1 MSREKMAEQTAIQL
15 INEEKQ
21 FSDAILPY
29 FKSILE
35 EMDIG
40 QNYHVISVFGSQSS
54 GKSTLLN
61 VLFNTNFDTMDAQV
75 KRQQTTKG
83 IWLAQTHEI
92 NTNHGDRTLLKE
104 ELFVLDV
111 EGSDG
116 AERGEDQD
124 FERKAA
130 LFAISVS
137 EVLIVNLWEQQI
149 GLYQGNNMGL
159 LKTVF
164 EVNLS
169 LFGNS
174 NQKKKVLLLFVIRD
188 HVGVTPLES
197 LSESLITELESL
209 WDGLNK
215 PIDSENISL
224 YDFFDLKFVGLS
236 HKILQNDKFIE
247 DVKQLGDQFSQSIT
261 ESEEAIFK
269 PIYHH
274 MLPLDGWCMY
284 AQNCWDQIENN
295 KDLDLPTQQIL
306 VARFK
311 TNEILEETF
320 NKYFNDYDK
329 KIQLFLNNRDNL
341 ISELKT
347 IKEQCL
353 NDYDSKASRY
363 TKQVYLDNRQSL
375 MSKINE
381 KFENS
386 IDQYL
391 NDVLIKLLNTLND
404 IIKEDMNDKKSTF
417 IKSLATAKDSMN
429 KQYTSILKE
438 FNENDLLS
446 LSSVDQKYEEFE
458 KLLDSKIIE
467 LKNSQLKLL
476 ISKVRKTITFEI
488 KDEIIPLLSNPTL
501 DVWDKIILRFNDIL
515 DRNLDKYK
523 VNVAASEST
532 GDDKSN
538 SKETKDARST
548 QYDFQLGLDQATN
561 EATDKKIHFAA
572 WVSLATT
579 IHDYLKPDTIVNI
592 IRDTFENAFRYDE
605 NDTPI
610 LWRNEQEID
619 EAFKMAKRKAL
630 SVLDILCIAK
640 TSDNVEIIPDVDI
653 GGEVGEEYEDDVG
666 IYHMTRFSHILNEL
680 EKDKVLQQFK
690 RQVNLT
696 VIDAKRSIIKATTH
710 IPLWIYVI
718 IVVLGWNEFMVVI
731 KNPFYVTMLLILSV
745 AFFFIHRFNLWNPV
759 LNVISAAIGE
769 TRQTVKGKLREYVLE
784 EHEKVTH
791 KARAM

>member
-1 MSREKMAEQTAIQL
+1 MSSETVVEQSAIQL

-35 EMDIG
+35 EKDIG
-40 QNYHVISVFGSQSS
+40 PNYHVISVFGSQSS

-61 VLFNTNFDTMDAQV
+61 VLFNTKFDTMDAQI

-83 IWLAQTHEI
+83 IWLAHTHEI
-92 NTNHGDRTLLKE
+92 NNNHGDRTLLKK

-188 HVGVTPLES
+188 HVGVTPLDS
-197 LSESLITELESL
+197 LSESLINELESL

-247 DVKQLGDQFSQSIT
+247 DVKQLGDQFSQSIM
-261 ESEEAIFK
+261 ESEDAIFK

-284 AQNCWDQIENN
+284 AHNCWDQIENN

-320 NKYFNDYDK
+320 TTYFNDYDE
-329 KIQLFLNNRDNL
+329 IVQPILNNRDKL
-341 ISELKT
+341 IVELKH

-353 NDYDSKASRY
+353 NDYDSMASRY
-363 TKQVYLDNRQSL
+363 TKQVYLENRQSL

-386 IDQYL
+386 VDQHL
-391 NDVLIKLLNTLND
+391 NDVSIELLNRLNN
-404 IIKEDMNDKKSTF
+404 IIKENMNDKKLTF
-417 IKSLATAKDSMN
+417 IESLTAAKDSMDE
-429 KQYTSILKE
+429 QYIFILKR
-438 FNENDLLS
+438 FNENGLLLS
-446 LSSVDQKYEEFE
+446 SSVDQRYEEFE
-458 KLLDSKIIE
+458 KLLDLKILE
-467 LKNSQLKLL
+467 LKNNELKLL

-488 KDEIIPLLSNPTL
+488 KDEIISLLSNPSL
-501 DVWDKIILRFNDIL
+501 DVWNKIISRFNNML
-515 DRNLDKYK
+515 DRNLNKYK
-523 VNVAASEST
+523 VKAAASEST
-532 GDDKSN
+532 EDDKSN
-538 SKETKDARST
+538 FKEAKDARST

-561 EATDKKIHFAA
+561 EVTAKKIHFAA
-572 WVSLATT
+572 WLSLATT
-579 IHDYLKPDTIVNI
+579 IHDYLKSDTIVNI
-592 IRDTFENAFRYDE
+592 VRDTFENAFRYDE

-610 LWRNEQEID
+610 LWKNEQEID

-640 TSDNVEIIPDVDI
+640 TSDNVEVVPDVDI

-680 EKDKVLQQFK
+680 EKEKVLQQFK
-690 RQVNLT
+690 RQINLI
-696 VIDAKRSIIKATTH
+696 VIDAKRSIIKTTTH

-718 IVVLGWNEFMVVI
+718 IVVLGWNEFMIVI
-731 KNPFYVTMLLILSV
+731 KNPLYVTMLLILTV

-759 LNVISAAIGE
+759 LNVVSAAIGE
-769 TRQTVKGKLREYVLE
+769 TRQTVKSKLREYVLE
-784 EHEKVTH
+784 EHEKVTC
-791 KARAM
+791 KARGM

>member
-1 MSREKMAEQTAIQL
+1 MVEQTAIQL

-35 EMDIG
+35 EKDIG

-61 VLFNTNFDTMDAQV
+61 ILFNTEFDTMDAQV

-83 IWLAQTHEI
+83 IWLAHTHEI
-92 NTNHGDRTLLKE
+92 NNSHDDRSLLNE

-174 NQKKKVLLLFVIRD
+174 HQKKKVLLLFVIRD

-197 LSESLITELESL
+197 LSESLINELESL

-215 PIDSENISL
+215 PIGSDNISL
-224 YDFFDLKFVGLS
+224 YDFFDLKFVGLG

-247 DVKQLGDQFSQSIT
+247 DVKKLGDQFSQSPT
-261 ESEEAIFK
+261 KSEKAIFR

-320 NKYFNDYDK
+320 IKYFNDFDK
-329 KIQLFLNNRDNL
+329 IVQPILNNRDDL
-341 ISELKT
+341 ILELKH

-353 NDYDSKASRY
+353 SDYDSMASRY
-363 TKQVYLDNRQSL
+363 TKQVYLENRQSL
-375 MSKINE
+375 ISKINE

-386 IDQYL
+386 VDQHL
-391 NDVLIKLLNTLND
+391 KDVSIELLDKIND
-404 IIKEDMNDKKSTF
+404 IIKENMNNKKLTF
-417 IKSLATAKDSMN
+417 IDSLTTVKDSMD
-429 KQYTSILKE
+429 KQYMSILKK
-438 FNENDLLS
+438 FNENDLLL
-446 LSSVDQKYEEFE
+446 LSSVEQKCKDFE

-467 LKNSQLKLL
+467 LKNNELKLL

-488 KDEIIPLLSNPTL
+488 KDEIIPLLSNPSL
-501 DVWDKIILRFNDIL
+501 DVWDKIISRFNSIL
-515 DRNLDKYK
+515 DRNLSKYK
-523 VNVAASEST
+523 VQVAAVEST
-532 GDDKSN
+532 ESDKDN
-538 SKETKDARST
+538 SKEEGDTQSI
-548 QYDFQLGLDQATN
+548 QYDFQLGLGQITN
-561 EATDKKIHFAA
+561 DTTAKRIHFAA
-572 WVSLATT
+572 WLSLATT
-579 IHDYLKPDTIVNI
+579 THDYLKSDTIVNI

-610 LWRNEQEID
+610 LWKDEQEID
-619 EAFKMAKRKAL
+619 ETFKMARRKAL
-630 SVLDILCIAK
+630 SVLDILCMAK
-640 TSDNVEIIPDVDI
+640 TSDNVEIVPDVNIDDEI
-653 GGEVGEEYEDDVG
+653 GKEYEDEVG

-680 EKDKVLQQFK
+680 EKEKVLQQFK
-690 RQVNLT
+690 RQVNLI
-696 VIDAKRSIIKATTH
+696 VIDAKRSIIKTTTH

-718 IVVLGWNEFMVVI
+718 IVVLGWNEFMMVI

-745 AFFFIHRFNLWNPV
+745 AFFFVHRFNLWNPV
-759 LNVISAAIGE
+759 LNVVSVAIGE
-769 TRQTVKGKLREYVLE
+769 TRQTVKSKLREYVLD
-784 EHEKVTH
+784 EHEKVPH
-791 KARAM
+791 KARSM